1 MSFFTLGDYTVH
13 LGTGLL
19 GFQLPEGL
27 KIISSRTLQTNLFIL
42 YNSDTGGC
50 DIINGG
56 NASYMIHHHQ
66 IFVELVFP
74 DEFQYILPPHFEGH
88 IHHLGGIE

>member
-1 MSFFTLGDYTVH
+1 MSVFTLGNYTVH

-27 KIISSRTLQTNLFIL
+27 KIISSCTLQTYLFIL
-42 YNSDTGGC
+42 YNSDADSC

-56 NASYMIHHHQ
+56 NASYTINQNQ
-66 IFVELVFP
+66 IFVEIAFP
-74 DEFQYILPPHFEGH
+74 DEFQYILHPDFEGQSN
-88 IHHLGGIE
+88 HLGGIE

>member
-1 MSFFTLGDYTVH
+1 MSVFTLGNYTVH

-27 KIISSRTLQTNLFIL
+27 KIISSRTLQTYLFIL
-42 YNSDTGGC
+42 YNSDTDSC

-56 NASYMIHHHQ
+56 NASYIINQYQ
-66 IFVELVFP
+66 IFVEIAFP
-74 DEFQYILPPHFEGH
+74 DESQYILHPNFEGP
-88 IHHLGGIE
+88 INHLGGIE

>member
-1 MSFFTLGDYTVH
+1 MSVFTLGNYTVH

-27 KIISSRTLQTNLFIL
+27 KIISSRTLQTYLFIL
-42 YNSDTGGC
+42 YNSDTDSC

-56 NASYMIHHHQ
+56 NASYIINHHQ
-66 IFVELVFP
+66 IFVEIAIP
-74 DEFQYILPPHFEGH
+74 EESPAILHPHMEGH
-88 IHHLGGIE
+88 INHLGGIE